1 MTDIPATLAREF
13 DLRQRSVDRVIA
25 LVDDGATVPFMARY
39 RKEQT
44 GGLDE
49 VKLRDLLERH
59 NYLRELEDR
68 KRTILES
75 IDEQGKLTDELRQQI
90 ESCTQKTQLEDLYLP
105 YKPKRRTRAT
115 IARERGLEPLAE
127 RLRSLNRPD
136 VSRVDLTLE
145 AQPFVD
151 PDREI
156 ETTDDALQGASD
168 IQAEGVAEDAE
179 LRAKIRRRLWAN
191 GKLVTQVKRGHPKGS
206 TNYEMYRG
214 FRAPLRSIAAHQYL
228 AMVRGEDEG
237 ILSVEIEGDDGRMLA
252 DLESAVLQAG
262 SGELQR
268 LYRAMLRDALDRLM
282 KPSITTQLRKETKE
296 RADRVSV
303 EVFAENLHDRLMA
316 PPAGP
321 KTTLGVDPGFRTGCK
336 LAVVDPTGKFQDH
349 ATIYP
354 HGADEAR
361 HEAAHHVRATVRDHG
376 VEIVALGNGT
386 ASRETES
393 FLKDALKHDA
403 PTVPIVMVSE
413 AGASVYSASDV
424 AREEFPDL
432 DVTVRGAISIAR
444 RLQDP
449 LAELVKL
456 DPEAIG
462 VGQYQHDVD
471 NKLMQQKLSETVES
485 CVNAVGVDVNMASK
499 QLLQHVSGL
508 NASVAGE
515 IVRYR
520 DENGRFVNRQQL
532 LNVPKLGP
540 KTFEQ
545 ASGFLRIRNG
555 ENPLDNTAVHPERY
569 GLVEQMA
576 SDLDVTIADLVQ
588 NPEVLDDIEL
598 DRYAGDGVG
607 EPTLLDIMDELKQP
621 GRDPRDEFQYARFRE
636 DVHEIGDLEV
646 GMVLEGVVTN
656 VTDFG
661 AFVDVGV
668 HRDGLVHISQLADRF
683 VRDPR
688 DVVRVGDIVQVRVV
702 DVDVD
707 RGRFGLSMR
716 SDSQ

>member
-1 MTDIPATLAREF
+1 MTDIPAALAREF
-13 DLRQRSVDRVIA
+13 DLQQRSVDRVIA
-25 LVDDGATVPFMARY
+25 LVDDGATVPFLARY

-49 VKLRDLLERH
+49 VQLRDLLERH
-59 NYLRELEDR
+59 SYLRDLEDR

-75 IDEQGKLTDELRQQI
+75 IDEQGKLTDDLRQQI
-90 ESCTQKTQLEDLYLP
+90 ENCTQKTELEDLYLP

-115 IARERGLEPLAE
+115 IARERGLQPLAE
-127 RLRSLNRPD
+127 RLRSLNRPE

-151 PDREI
+151 PDGEV

-168 IQAEGVAEDAE
+168 ILAEGVAEDAD
-179 LRAKIRRRLWAN
+179 LRAKIRQRLWED
-191 GKLVTQVKRGHPKGS
+191 GRLVTHVKRGHPKGS

-214 FRAPLRSIAAHQYL
+214 FKAPVRSIAAHQYL

-237 ILSVEIEGDDGRMLA
+237 ILSVDIEGDDGRMLA
-252 DLESAVLQAG
+252 DLEAAVLQAG
-262 SGELQR
+262 SAELQR
-268 LYRAMLRDALDRLM
+268 FYRAMLGDALDRLM
-282 KPSITTQLRKETKE
+282 RPSITTQLRKETKE

-303 EVFAENLHDRLMA
+303 EVFAENLYDRLMA

-336 LAVVDPTGKFQDH
+336 LAVVDSTGRFLDH

-354 HGADEAR
+354 HSADEAR
-361 HEAAHHVRATVRDHG
+361 HESAHQVRATMNDYG

-386 ASRETES
+386 AGRETES

-403 PTVPIVMVSE
+403 PDVPIVMVSE

-424 AREEFPDL
+424 ARAEFPDL
-432 DVTVRGAISIAR
+432 DLTVRGAISIAR

-471 NKLMQQKLSETVES
+471 KKLMEQKLAETVET
-485 CVNAVGVDVNMASK
+485 CVNAVGVDVNTASK

-515 IVRYR
+515 VVSYR
-520 DENGRFVNRQQL
+520 DENGRFANRQQL
-532 LNVPKLGP
+532 LDVPKLGP

-555 ENPLDNTAVHPERY
+555 DHPLDDTAVHPERY

-576 SDLDVTIADLVQ
+576 SDLDVTIADLVRS
-588 NPEVLDDIEL
+588 PELLDDVDL
-598 DRYAGDGVG
+598 NRYAGDGVG
-607 EPTLLDIMDELKQP
+607 EPTLTDIIDELTQP
-621 GRDPRDEFQYARFRE
+621 GRDPREEFEYARFRE
-636 DVHEIGDLEV
+636 DVQEIDDLEV
-646 GMVLEGVVTN
+646 DMVLEGIVTN

-668 HRDGLVHISQLADRF
+668 HRDGLVHISQLAERF

-716 SDSQ
+716 SDSE

>member
-1 MTDIPATLAREF
+1 MTDIPAALAREF
-13 DLRQRSVDRVIA
+13 DLQQRSVDRVIA
-25 LVDDGATVPFMARY
+25 LIDDGATVPFLARY

-49 VKLRDLLERH
+49 VELRDLLERH
-59 NYLRELEDR
+59 GYLRELDAR
-68 KRTILES
+68 KQTILQS
-75 IDEQGKLTDELRQQI
+75 INEQGKLTDELRQQI
-90 ESCTQKTQLEDLYLP
+90 EACTQKTELEDLYLP

-115 IARERGLEPLAE
+115 MARERGLAPLAE
-127 RLRSLNRPD
+127 RLQSLNRPD
-136 VSRVDLTLE
+136 VSHVDLGLE

-151 PDREI
+151 PEHAI
-156 ETTDDALQGASD
+156 ETADDALQGASD
-168 IQAEGVAEDAE
+168 ILAEGIAEDAE
-179 LRAKIRRRLWAN
+179 LRATIRQRLWEN
-191 GKLVTQVKRGHPKGS
+191 GKLVTHVKRGHPKGS

-214 FRAPLRSIAAHQYL
+214 FKAPVRSVAAHQYL

-237 ILSVEIEGDDGRMLA
+237 ILSVEVEGDDGRMLA
-252 DLESAVLQAG
+252 DLESAALQAG
-262 SGELQR
+262 SGDLHR
-268 LYRAMLRDALDRLM
+268 LYRKMLRDALDRLM
-282 KPSITTQLRKETKE
+282 KPSITTQLRKETKT

-303 EVFAENLHDRLMA
+303 EVFAENLNDRLMA

-321 KTTLGVDPGFRTGCK
+321 TPTLGVDPGFRTGCK
-336 LAVVDPTGKFQDH
+336 LASVDPTGKFLDH

-354 HGADEAR
+354 HGSDQAR
-361 HEAAHHVRATVRDHG
+361 HEAAHRVRATIRDQG

-386 ASRETES
+386 ASRETEG
-393 FLKDALKHDA
+393 FLTDALKHDA
-403 PTVPIVMVSE
+403 PDVPIVMVSE

-471 NKLMQQKLSETVES
+471 KKLMQQKLVDTVET
-485 CVNAVGVDVNMASK
+485 CVNAVGVDVNTASK

-508 NASVAGE
+508 NVSVAQA
-515 IVRYR
+515 IVRFR
-520 DENGRFVNRQQL
+520 DEHGPFSNRAEL
-532 LNVPKLGP
+532 KAVPKLGP

-555 ENPLDNTAVHPERY
+555 DNPLDDTAIHPERY
-569 GLVEQMA
+569 DLVERMA
-576 SDLDVTIADLVQ
+576 TDLGVTIADLVRG
-588 NPEVLDDIEL
+588 PELLDEIDL
-598 DRYAGDGVG
+598 NRYTGDGVG
-607 EPTLLDIMDELKQP
+607 EPTLLDILDELKQP

-636 DVHEIGDLEV
+636 DVHEIDDLELD
-646 GMVLEGVVTN
+646 MVLEGIVTN

-668 HRDGLVHISQLADRF
+668 HRDGLVHISQLADQF

-688 DVVRVGDIVQVRVV
+688 EIVRVGDIVQARVV

-707 RGRFGLSMR
+707 RARFGLSMK
-716 SDSQ
+716 SDD

>member
-1 MTDIPATLAREF
+1 MSDIPATLAREF
-13 DLRQRSVDRVIA
+13 DLHQRSIDRVLS
-25 LVDDGATVPFMARY
+25 LVDDGATVPFLARY

-49 VKLRDLLERH
+49 AKLRDLLERH
-59 NYLRELEDR
+59 TYLNELEER
-68 KRTILES
+68 KQTIIRS
-75 IDEQGKLTDELRQQI
+75 IDEQGKLTGELRQAI
-90 ESCTQKTQLEDLYLP
+90 ESCRQKTELEDLYLP

-115 IARERGLEPLAE
+115 IARERGLEPLAD

-136 VSRVDLTLE
+136 APHVDLALE
-145 AQPFVD
+145 AQPFVNSD
-151 PDREI
+151 QGID
-156 ETTDDALQGASD
+156 TTDDALLGASD
-168 IQAEGVAEDAE
+168 ILAESVAEDAE
-179 LRAKIRRRLWAN
+179 LRAKVRQRLWET
-191 GKLVTQVKRGHPKGS
+191 GQVVTKVKRGHPKGT

-214 FRAPLRSIAAHQYL
+214 FKAPVRSIAPHQYL
-228 AMVRGEDEG
+228 AVLRGEVEDV
-237 ILSVEIEGDDGRMLA
+237 LSIDIEGDDGRMLA
-252 DLESAVLQAG
+252 DLEAAVLHAG
-262 SGELQR
+262 SSELQR
-268 LYRAMLRDALDRLM
+268 FYREMLRDALDRLM
-282 KPSITTQLRKETKE
+282 VPSLTTQLRQETKR
-296 RADRVSV
+296 RADLASV
-303 EVFAENLHDRLMA
+303 QVFASNLYDRLMA

-321 KTTLGVDPGFRTGCK
+321 KSTLGVDPGFRTGCK
-336 LAVVDPTGKFQDH
+336 LAAVDPTGKFLHH

-354 HGADEAR
+354 HGSDEAR
-361 HEAAHHVRATVRDHG
+361 HEAGHALRAVIRDCDID
-376 VEIVALGNGT
+376 IVALGDGT

-393 FLKDALKHDA
+393 FLKAALQHDA
-403 PTVPIVMVSE
+403 PQLPIVMVSE

-424 AREEFPDL
+424 ARAEFPDL

-471 NKLMQQKLSETVES
+471 GKLMRQKLAETVET
-485 CVNAVGVDVNMASK
+485 CVNAVGVDVNTAS
-499 QLLQHVSGL
+499 QELLQHVSGL

-515 IVRYR
+515 IVSYR
-520 DENGRFVNRQQL
+520 DEHGPFAHRQQL

-545 ASGFLRIRNG
+545 AAGFLRIRDG
-555 ENPLDNTAVHPERY
+555 DNPLDNTAVHPERY
-569 GLVEQMA
+569 ELVAQMA
-576 SDLDVTIADLVQ
+576 SDLGVTVPELIE
-588 NPEVLDDIEL
+588 NPDPLEVIDRH
-598 DRYAGDGVG
+598 RYAGEGVG
-607 EPTLLDIMDELKQP
+607 EPTLRDIVDELNRP
-621 GRDPRDEFQYARFRE
+621 GRDPRDQFEYARFRE
-636 DVHEIGDLEV
+636 DVQAMDDLELN
-646 GMVLEGVVTN
+646 MVLEGVVTN

-668 HRDGLVHISQLADRF
+668 HQDGLVHISKLADRF

-688 DVVRVGDIVQVRVV
+688 DVVRVGDVVQVRVV

-716 SDSQ
+716 SDA

>member
-1 MTDIPATLAREF
+1 MTDIPAALAREF

-25 LVDDGATVPFMARY
+25 LVDDGATVPFLARY

-59 NYLRELEDR
+59 TYLRELENR

-90 ESCTQKTQLEDLYLP
+90 ESCTQKTELEDLYLP

-127 RLRSLNRPD
+127 RLRSLNRPE

-145 AQPFVD
+145 ARPFVD
-151 PDREI
+151 PDREV

-168 IQAEGVAEDAE
+168 ILAEGVAEDAE
-179 LRAKIRRRLWAN
+179 LRAKIRRRLWDN
-191 GKLVTQVKRGHPKGS
+191 GRFVTHVKRSHPKGS

-214 FRAPLRSIAAHQYL
+214 FKAPVRSIAAHQYL

-252 DLESAVLQAG
+252 DLEAAVLRAG
-262 SGELQR
+262 SGDLHR
-268 LYRAMLRDALDRLM
+268 FYREMLRDALDRLIQ
-282 KPSITTQLRKETKE
+282 PSITTQLRKETKE

-303 EVFAENLHDRLMA
+303 EVFAENLHDLLMA

-336 LAVVDPTGKFQDH
+336 LAVVDPTGKFLDH
-349 ATIYP
+349 TTIYP
-354 HGADEAR
+354 HGSDEAR
-361 HEAAHHVRATVRDHG
+361 HEAAHHVRATIRDHG

-471 NKLMQQKLSETVES
+471 NKLMKQKLAETVES
-485 CVNAVGVDVNMASK
+485 CVNSVGVDVNTASK

-508 NASVAGE
+508 NASVASE

-555 ENPLDNTAVHPERY
+555 ENPLDDTAVHPERY

-576 SDLDVTIADLVQ
+576 SDLDVTIADLVRS
-588 NPEVLDDIEL
+588 PGLLDDIEL

-607 EPTLLDIMDELKQP
+607 EPTLLDIMDELTQP
-621 GRDPRDEFQYARFRE
+621 GRDPREEFQYARFRE
-636 DVHEIGDLEV
+636 DVREIDDLEV
-646 GMVLEGVVTN
+646 DMALEGVVTN

-668 HRDGLVHISQLADRF
+668 HRDGLIHISQLADRF

-716 SDSQ
+716 SDSE

>member
-1 MTDIPATLAREF
+1 MTNIPAALAREF
-13 DLRQRSVDRVIA
+13 DLKQDRIDRVLT
-25 LVDDGATVPFMARY
+25 LVDDGATVPFLARY

-59 NYLRELEDR
+59 SYLRELEDR
-68 KRTILES
+68 KQTILQS
-75 IDEQGKLTDELRQQI
+75 IDEQGKLTDDLRRQI
-90 ESCTQKTQLEDLYLP
+90 EGCTQKTELEDLYLP

-115 IARERGLEPLAE
+115 IARKRGLEPFAE
-127 RLRSLNRPD
+127 RLQSLNRPD
-136 VSRVDLTLE
+136 VTRVDLTLE
-145 AQPFVD
+145 AEPYID
-151 PDREI
+151 PEREI

-168 IQAEGVAEDAE
+168 IIAEGVAEDAE
-179 LRAKIRRRLWAN
+179 FRAKVRQRHWES
-191 GKLVTQVKRGHPKGS
+191 GKFVTRVKRGHPKGS

-214 FRAPLRSIAAHQYL
+214 FKAPVRSIAAHQYL

-237 ILSVEIEGDDGRMLA
+237 ILAVEIEGDDGRMLA
-252 DLESAVLQAG
+252 DLESAVLDAG
-262 SGELQR
+262 SAELQR
-268 LYRAMLRDALDRLM
+268 FYRDMLRDALERLM
-282 KPSITTQLRKETKE
+282 IPSITTQLRQETKR
-296 RADRVSV
+296 RADSVSV
-303 EVFAENLHDRLMA
+303 EVFADNLHDRLMA

-336 LAVVDPTGKFQDH
+336 LAVVDPTGKFVDH

-354 HGADEAR
+354 HGADESR
-361 HEAAHHVRATVRDHG
+361 HEAAHTTRELIRDYE
-376 VEIVALGNGT
+376 VEVVALGNGT

-403 PTVPIVMVSE
+403 PDLPIVMVSE

-432 DVTVRGAISIAR
+432 DLTVRGAISIAR

-471 NKLMQQKLSETVES
+471 GKLMRQKLAETVES
-485 CVNAVGVDVNMASK
+485 CVNGVGVDVNTASQ

-508 NASVAGE
+508 NASAARE

-520 DENGRFVNRQQL
+520 NNHGPFSNRDQL
-532 LNVPKLGP
+532 LDVPKLGP

-545 ASGFLRIRNG
+545 ASGFLRIRDG
-555 ENPLDNTAVHPERY
+555 DNPLDNTAVHPERY
-569 GLVEQMA
+569 DLVAQMA
-576 SDLDVTIADLVQ
+576 SDLGMSIPDLIR
-588 NPEVLDDIEL
+588 NPEALANLEL

-607 EPTLLDIMDELKQP
+607 EPTLLDIMAELKQP
-621 GRDPRDEFQYARFRE
+621 GRDPREEFEYARFRE
-636 DVHEIGDLEV
+636 DVHEIDDLEIN
-646 GMVLEGVVTN
+646 MVLEGVVTN

-688 DVVRVGDIVQVRVV
+688 DVVRVGNVVQVRVV

-716 SDSQ
+716 SVDD

>member
-1 MTDIPATLAREF
+1 MSDIPATLAREF
-13 DLRQRSVDRVIA
+13 NLRHRSIDRVLS
-25 LVDDGATVPFMARY
+25 LVDDGATVPFLARY

-59 NYLRELEDR
+59 TYLKELEER
-68 KRTILES
+68 KQTIIQS
-75 IDEQGKLTDELRQQI
+75 IDEQGKLTEELRQAI
-90 ESCTQKTQLEDLYLP
+90 ESCAQKTELEDLYRP

-115 IARERGLEPLAE
+115 LARERGLEPLAE
-127 RLRSLNRPD
+127 RLQSLNRPD
-136 VSRVDLTLE
+136 VSRVDLTRE
-145 AQPFVD
+145 AEPYVD
-151 PDREI
+151 PEQEI
-156 ETTDDALQGASD
+156 ETSDDALQGASD
-168 IQAEGVAEDAE
+168 ILAEGVADEAE
-179 LRAKIRRRLWAN
+179 LRATVRQRLWEN
-191 GKLVTQVKRGHPKGS
+191 GRFVTQVKRGHPKGT

-214 FRAPLRSIAAHQYL
+214 FKAPVRSIAAHQYL
-228 AMVRGEDEG
+228 AMGRGEAEG
-237 ILSVEIEGDDGRMLA
+237 ILAVEIEGDDGRMLA
-252 DLESAVLQAG
+252 DLEAAVLQAG
-262 SGELQR
+262 SGEVQR
-268 LYRAMLRDALDRLM
+268 FYRAMLRDALDRLM
-282 KPSITTQLRKETKE
+282 NPSITTQLRKATKE
-296 RADRVSV
+296 RADRASV
-303 EVFAENLHDRLMA
+303 AVFADNLYDRLMA

-321 KTTLGVDPGFRTGCK
+321 KTSLGVDPGFRTGCK
-336 LAVVDPTGKFQDH
+336 LAVVGPTGKFQGH

-354 HGADEAR
+354 HGSDEAR
-361 HEAAHHVRATVRDHG
+361 HESAHRMRELIGDHA
-376 VEIVALGNGT
+376 VEIVALGDGT
-386 ASRETES
+386 ASRETEQ
-393 FLKDALKHDA
+393 FLKDVLKHDT
-403 PTVPIVMVSE
+403 PTLPIVMVSE
-413 AGASVYSASDV
+413 AGASVYSASDA

-471 NKLMQQKLSETVES
+471 GKLMRQKLAETVET
-485 CVNAVGVDVNMASK
+485 CVNAVGVDVNTASP
-499 QLLQHVSGL
+499 QLLQHVAGL
-508 NASVAGE
+508 NASVARE

-520 DENGRFVNRQQL
+520 DEHGPFANRPQL

-545 ASGFLRIRNG
+545 AAGFLRIRDG
-555 ENPLDNTAVHPERY
+555 ENPLDNTAVHPERHE
-569 GLVEQMA
+569 LVAQMA
-576 SDLDVTIADLVQ
+576 SDLNMTVPELIE
-588 NPEVLDDIEL
+588 NPDPLEAIDL
-598 DRYAGDGVG
+598 DRYSGEGVG
-607 EPTLLDIMDELKQP
+607 EPTLADIMDELKQP

-636 DVHEIGDLEV
+636 DVQAIDDLEV
-646 GMVLEGVVTN
+646 NMVLEGVVTN

-668 HRDGLVHISQLADRF
+668 HHDGLVHISKLADRF

-688 DVVRVGDIVQVRVV
+688 DVVRVGNVVQVRVV

-716 SDSQ
+716 SDA

>member
-1 MTDIPATLAREF
+1 MTDIPAALAREF

-25 LVDDGATVPFMARY
+25 LVDDGATVPFLARY

-59 NYLRELEDR
+59 TYLRELENR

-90 ESCTQKTQLEDLYLP
+90 ESCTQKTELEDLYLP

-127 RLRSLNRPD
+127 RLRSLNRPE

-145 AQPFVD
+145 ARPFVD
-151 PDREI
+151 PDREV

-168 IQAEGVAEDAE
+168 ILAEGVAEDAE
-179 LRAKIRRRLWAN
+179 LRAKIRRRLWDN
-191 GKLVTQVKRGHPKGS
+191 GRFVTHVKRSHPKGS

-214 FRAPLRSIAAHQYL
+214 FKAPVRSIAAHQYL

-252 DLESAVLQAG
+252 DLEAAVLRAG
-262 SGELQR
+262 SGDLHR
-268 LYRAMLRDALDRLM
+268 FYREMLRDALDRLIQ
-282 KPSITTQLRKETKE
+282 PSITTQLRKETKE

-303 EVFAENLHDRLMA
+303 EVFAENLHDLLMA

-336 LAVVDPTGKFQDH
+336 LAVVDPTGKFLDH
-349 ATIYP
+349 TTIYP
-354 HGADEAR
+354 HGSDEAR
-361 HEAAHHVRATVRDHG
+361 HEAAHHVRATIRDHG

-576 SDLDVTIADLVQ
+576 SDLDVTIADLVRS
-588 NPEVLDDIEL
+588 PGLLDDIEL

-607 EPTLLDIMDELKQP
+607 EPTLLDIMDELTQP
-621 GRDPRDEFQYARFRE
+621 GRDPREEFQYARFRE
-636 DVHEIGDLEV
+636 DVREIDDLEV
-646 GMVLEGVVTN
+646 DMALEGVVTN

-668 HRDGLVHISQLADRF
+668 HRDGLIHISQLADRF

-716 SDSQ
+716 SDSE